1 MTATAFR
8 QIHPNP
14 SLALHDVSKLRSLR
28 NAVIGSRTR
37 KSEIVAQGT
46 VPGLVNLLSNDET
59 NDEVLGLVASI
70 ICSLAH
76 AAPPPTLLSL
86 CRAGAT
92 EAIFRS
98 LNSLVNRMSDT
109 LSSRSVEEFNSKSIS
124 DLLKDQLK
132 LLELLLRALRAL
144 LMALSDEV
152 APGTRWE
159 RGLGLGNRTTSNHF
173 SQTRINASG
182 KSAREVVGWHMAD
195 AGFDS
200 DGDAKMMSRSNSNLG
215 ATSKDD
221 QVHTSHRQELMILAR
236 KAIATT
242 FHPDNLH
249 LWLGALFV
257 AKLPF
262 ATKTKQDSSSQD
274 RISTRPSSPATI
286 VRGSSMSHDVNI
298 SRSSSR
304 MSLSSDI
311 GSRLPHSSDPVL
323 STPIS
328 SGKVRI
334 LSIVEMVAGILSSC
348 LAVVSQ
354 EGDSGKDNSSRLPT
368 EVIARRRKAILDF
381 TAAQSR
387 YWWPSN
393 STLYST
399 KEVDEEEES
408 EARGRVEQKEV
419 EIDEIQGSFVKRGK
433 SIDGRNMDEKEQ
445 EDAVR
450 LHRLKEAQRKTA
462 MMAADPSFSPDDG
475 VLSVLLEGVECG
487 YAKTQEASLWAL
499 TDLSKENK
507 ETSRKLFS
515 CTTPSGRIPTSMLL
529 DLRKDPSANVRLAAF
544 SCLAHIIKVHPFTPR
559 TNECVLSVL
568 VELMNVA
575 GEVQIAAIFAFA
587 RLVADDADL
596 QALACDSYEC
606 IEKLGQLLANS
617 KANSYTSPANLSTSS
632 AEGIREGLADRL
644 REATLTALAALCF
657 QGDDTRRKFVDHTTP
672 SLLPLVVA
680 SLSAP
685 QIGIRIAACRLVRAL
700 SRSISILRTSL
711 VDAGVAD
718 RLLAILQDDHEDQ
731 EVRLEAIAS
740 ICNLVLKFSPM
751 KQVLLDGGG
760 IAKLVEMVKD
770 DSMDGSTKLNA
781 LWAIKNLLY
790 SSETNIKGEVMQA
803 LGSKLL
809 RQMCLSN
816 DDDIQ
821 EQALN
826 IVRNLCNS
834 REEDIEA
841 TLLAFGGGD
850 ELINMIEEVIWQR
863 RNDNA
868 IEQAAF
874 VIVNLAS
881 GSDDHRKLIIGK
893 PNLLDAMVYFLN
905 HPRAQIRVAGIWAA
919 FNLTQPTRTPHIA
932 LEAALCLKSFGFD
945 KRLKELVDDPERDV
959 SDRARGLISRFES
972 P

>member
-1 MTATAFR
+1 MTATTFR
-8 QIHPNP
+8 LAHP
-14 SLALHDVSKLRSLR
+14 SSSSALHDVTKLRSLR

-46 VPGLVNLLSNDET
+46 VPGLVNLLFDQKT
-59 NDEVLGLVASI
+59 NDEILGLVASI

-86 CRAGAT
+86 CRAGT
-92 EAIFRS
+92 VDAIFQS
-98 LNSLVNRMSDT
+98 LNNLVNRMSQT
-109 LSSRSVEEFNSKSIS
+109 LSIEKSAEEDNLNSNP
-124 DLLKDQLK
+124 DALKEQLK

-159 RGLGLGNRTTSNHF
+159 RSLGLGTRTNSSSSYPGIHF
-173 SQTRINASG
+173 TG

-200 DGDAKMMSRSNSNLG
+200 DGDAKMMSRSQSNLLTLG
-215 ATSKDD
+215 KED
-221 QVHTSHRQELMILAR
+221 QSNLSHRQELMILAR
-236 KAIATT
+236 HAITAT

-262 ATKTKQDSSSQD
+262 ATKGRQDFSSQD
-274 RISTRPSSPATI
+274 RMVSTRPSSPATI
-286 VRGSSMSHDVNI
+286 NRGSSVTHDVNL

-304 MSLSSDI
+304 MSFSSETGSKTQQSSDAA
-311 GSRLPHSSDPVL
+311 SATSM
-323 STPIS
+323 ST
-328 SGKVRI
+328 GKVRI
-334 LSIVEMVAGILSSC
+334 LSIVETVAGILSSS
-348 LAVVSQ
+348 LAVVGQ
-354 EGDSGKDNSSRLPT
+354 ESDSGKESISKMPS
-368 EVIARRRKAILDF
+368 EVIARRRKAVLDF
-381 TAAQSR
+381 SAAQSR
-387 YWWPSN
+387 YWYPSN
-393 STLYST
+393 GTMYSARQGGD
-399 KEVDEEEES
+399 KEIDET
-408 EARGRVEQKEV
+408 RGRAEQKDLG
-419 EIDEIQGSFVKRGK
+419 IDEIQGSFVKRGK
-433 SIDGRNMDEKEQ
+433 SIDGRDMDEKEQ
-445 EDAVR
+445 DQLR
-450 LHRLKEAQRKTA
+450 QAQIRTT
-462 MMAADPSFSPDDG
+462 MLTNNSSFSPEDG

-499 TDLSKENK
+499 TDLAKENS
-507 ETSRKLFS
+507 ETSKKLFS
-515 CTTPSGRIPTSMLL
+515 CSTPSGRIPTSMLL
-529 DLRKDPSANVRLAAF
+529 ALRKDASANIRLAAF
-544 SCLAHIIKVHPFTPR
+544 SCLANIIKVHPFTPR

-587 RLVADDADL
+587 RLVSDDDEL
-596 QALACDSYEC
+596 QMLACDSYEC
-606 IEKLGQLLANS
+606 IEKLGHLLANS
-617 KANSYTSPANLSTSS
+617 KANSYASPAHSNANS
-632 AEGIREGLADRL
+632 ADGIREGLSDRL

-685 QIGIRIAACRLVRAL
+685 QNGIRIAACRLVRAL

-718 RLLAILQDDHEDQ
+718 RLLAILQDDNEDQ

-751 KQVLLDGGG
+751 KQILLDGGG
-760 IAKLVEMVKD
+760 IAKLVEMVKND
-770 DSMDGSTKLNA
+770 AMDGSTRLNA

-790 SSETNIKGEVMQA
+790 SSETNIKSEVMQA
-803 LGSKLL
+803 LGGKLL
-809 RQMCLSN
+809 RQMCLSL
-816 DDDIQ
+816 DSDIQ

-841 TLLAFGGGD
+841 TLQIFGGAN
-850 ELINMIEEVIWQR
+850 ELINVIEEVIWQR
-863 RNDNA
+863 ENDNV

-881 GSDDHRKLIIGK
+881 GSDEHRKLIINK
-893 PNLLDAMVYFLN
+893 PNLLDAMVYFL
-905 HPRAQIRVAGIWAA
+905 HHSRAQIRVAGIWAA

-932 LEAALCLKSFGFD
+932 LEATLCLKSFDFD
-945 KRLKELVDDPERDV
+945 ERLKELVDDPERDV